1 MFYNRA
7 TGHSTHELLRRKV
20 NAARRPSKRTWIE
33 PMNSAFALAFTNA
46 SLGRI
51 SLKLLSEMSGGII
64 QCSGDGRSQIMVIQT
79 Q

>member
-1 MFYNRA
+1 M
-7 TGHSTHELLRRKV
+7 
-20 NAARRPSKRTWIE
+20 E

-64 QCSGDGRSQIMVIQT
+64 QCSGNGRSEIIMTQIMLIVDCVQYT
-79 Q
+79 RMGKVGLGFDLT